1 MTPWDIKRQ
10 METAFELADRYGFEL
25 REYTG
30 GYGHG
35 YENGP
40 IFLFAKPDNK
50 VFAKEMVL
58 NHFEKWADL
67 MLFFQ
72 GYEKAN
78 MAAGMEKARKK

>member
-1 MTPWDIKRQ
+1 VTPWDIKRQ

-25 REYTG
+25 REESG
-30 GYGHG
+30 GYGYVPG
-35 YENGP
+35 M

-50 VFAKEMVL
+50 VFSKEMVL
-58 NHFEKWADL
+58 NHFEKWSDL

-72 GYEKAN
+72 GYEKAD

>member
-25 REYTG
+25 REKPG
-30 GYGHG
+30 SHG
-35 YENGP
+35 YEYGR
-40 IFLFAKPDNK
+40 IFLFSKPDNK

-58 NHFEKWADL
+58 NHFEKWSDL

-72 GYEKAN
+72 GYEKAD

>member
-25 REYTG
+25 RENPG
-30 GYGHG
+30 SHG
-35 YENGP
+35 YSMGP
-40 IFLFAKPDNK
+40 IFLFAKADNK

-58 NHFEKWADL
+58 NSFEKWSDL

-72 GYEKAN
+72 GYEKAD
-78 MAAGMEKARKK
+78 MAAGIGGGKK